1 MEKSR
6 QSIRAQKRIAIMLL
20 LLLLMTGVGILG
32 GSAKISLAD
41 FRELLSG
48 QEVTAAGR
56 IILYVRLPRVAGA
69 VIAGMALAVAGA
81 VIQTVLNNP
90 LAGPNIIGV
99 NSGAGFAVVLCGIL
113 LPKSYAALPAAAFA
127 GAFVTVLFVFYLGKK
142 TGSSKI
148 TLVLAGVAINS
159 FLNGAT
165 DAVNTLSEESLISAN
180 AFKIGGLN
188 GVNAQVLKYA
198 SVIVVVAVLAVLL
211 FHNEL
216 EVLSLGE
223 ETAKTLGLPVSFYRF
238 LFLMLA
244 AVLSGA
250 AVSFAGLLGF
260 VGLIIPHIA
269 RFLVGEESKYFILS
283 SAVLGA
289 LFLLICDYIART
301 CFAPFELPV
310 GIILS
315 FVGAPFFVWLLFRR
329 KRGSRNA

>member
-1 MEKSR
+1 
-6 QSIRAQKRIAIMLL
+6 MLFF
-20 LLLLMTGVGILG
+20 LLLMVGIGILG
-32 GSAKISLAD
+32 GSAKISLTD
-41 FRELLSG
+41 FWELFSG
-48 QEVTAAGR
+48 QEITAAGR

-69 VIAGMALAVAGA
+69 VIAGMALSVAGA

-90 LAGPNIIGV
+90 LAAPNIIGV
-99 NSGAGFAVVLCGIL
+99 NSGAGFAVVLCSIL

-127 GAFVTVLFVFYLGKK
+127 GAFLTVLFVFYLGKK

-148 TLVLAGVAINS
+148 TLILAGVAINS

-165 DAVNTLSEESLISAN
+165 DAINTFNEDSLISAN
-180 AFKIGGLN
+180 VFKIGGLN
-188 GVNAQVLKYA
+188 GVNINVLKYA
-198 SVIVVVAVLAVLL
+198 SILVVIAVLVVLL

-260 VGLIIPHIA
+260 VGLIVPHVA
-269 RFLVGEESKYFILS
+269 RYLVGEESKYFILS

-301 CFAPFELPV
+301 CFTPFELPV

-315 FVGAPFFVWLLFRR
+315 FVGAPYFIWLLFHR
-329 KRGSRNA
+329 KRRNRNA

>member
-6 QSIRAQKRIAIMLL
+6 QSIRAKKRIGLMLL
-20 LLLLMTGVGILG
+20 LLLLMIVVGILG
-32 GSAKISLAD
+32 GSSRITLTD
-41 FRELLSG
+41 FRELFSG
-48 QEVTAAGR
+48 QELTAAGR

-99 NSGAGFAVVLCGIL
+99 NSGAGFAAVLCGVL
-113 LPKSYAALPAAAFA
+113 LPKSYLALPAAAFA
-127 GAFVTVLFVFYLGKK
+127 GAFLTVLFVFYLGKK

-148 TLVLAGVAINS
+148 TLILAGVAINS
-159 FLNGAT
+159 FLGGAT
-165 DAVNTLSEESLISAN
+165 DAVNTFSQESLIAAN

-188 GVNAQVLKYA
+188 GVNANILKFA
-198 SVIVVVAVLAVLL
+198 SILVIVAVVAVLL

-216 EVLSLGE
+216 EILSLGE

-260 VGLIIPHIA
+260 VGLIVPHIA
-269 RFLVGEESKYFILS
+269 RFLVGEESKDFILS

-289 LFLLICDYIART
+289 LFLLICDTIART

-315 FVGAPFFVWLLFRR
+315 FVGAPFFIWLLFHR
-329 KRGSRNA
+329 KRRNRNA

>member
-1 MEKSR
+1 
-6 QSIRAQKRIAIMLL
+6 MLL
-20 LLLLMTGVGILG
+20 LLLLMTVLGILG
-32 GSAKISLAD
+32 GSTNVTPAD
-41 FRELLSG
+41 FRDLFSG
-48 QEVTAAGR
+48 QEITAAGR

-69 VIAGMALAVAGA
+69 IIAGMALSVAGA
-81 VIQTVLNNP
+81 VIQTILNNP
-90 LAGPNIIGV
+90 LAAPNIIGV

-113 LPKSYAALPAAAFA
+113 LPKSYVALPAAAFA
-127 GAFVTVLFVFYLGKK
+127 GAFLTVLIVYYLGKK

-148 TLVLAGVAINS
+148 TILLAGVAINS
-159 FLNGAT
+159 LLSGAT
-165 DAVNTLSEESLISAN
+165 DAINTFNEDSLISAN
-180 AFKIGGLN
+180 VFKVGGLN
-188 GVNAQVLKYA
+188 GVNAKVLGYA
-198 SVIVVVAVLAVLL
+198 SVLVVAAVLVVLL

-223 ETAKTLGLPVSFYRF
+223 ETAQTLGLPVSFYRF

-260 VGLIIPHIA
+260 VGLIVPHIA
-269 RFLVGEESKYFILS
+269 RYLVGEESKYFILS

-289 LFLLICDYIART
+289 LFLLLCDYIART

-315 FVGAPFFVWLLFRR
+315 FVGAPFFLWLLFHR
-329 KRGSRNA
+329 KRRNRNA